1 MTTSSAK
8 RHIGVHSGA
17 LLNSVENIT
26 KATVRAEQDGFDSV
40 WIPQIFDVDAL
51 TALAVAG
58 QTAKNI
64 DVGVAVIPA
73 QPRHPMA
80 LAAQAL
86 TAQSALSSSL
96 LLGVGLSHKVVVEDM
111 WGMSYGR
118 PIKYMSEY
126 LSILQPL
133 LTERRVSFS
142 GELLTC
148 HGQLNIDSEQV
159 PQLVIAALGEQM
171 LRLVGSRGIGTTTW
185 ATGSKAI
192 IDHIIP
198 TLFNAAEDSGHA
210 QPPVIV
216 HLPVCV
222 TTEPDRVNEQ
232 INKAF
237 AIYPTLPSYR
247 AMMDIDA
254 ADLVADISF
263 VGSQDHVTSSV
274 EALFA
279 AGVTHFIG
287 TVMGNRD
294 EQIETRQSLVA
305 LKKSV

>member
-1 MTTSSAK
+1 MVNQSTT
-8 RHIGVHSGA
+8 RHIGVHAGA
-17 LLNSVENIT
+17 PLNNVDQIAQS
-26 KATVRAEQDGFDSV
+26 ALRAQEDGFDSV
-40 WIPQIFDVDAL
+40 WVPQIFEADAL
-51 TALAVAG
+51 TALTVAG
-58 QTAKNI
+58 QQAKNI
-64 DVGVAVIPA
+64 ELGVAVIPA

-86 TAQSALSSSL
+86 TTQSALSSRL

-118 PIKYMSEY
+118 PIKYTSEY

-133 LTERRVSFS
+133 LNEQQVSFS

-148 HGQLNIDSEQV
+148 HGQLNIESQQTPE
-159 PQLVIAALGEQM
+159 LVFAALGEQM

-185 ATGSKAI
+185 ATGTKAI
-192 IDHIIP
+192 TTHILP
-198 TLFNAAEDSGHA
+198 TLHGAAEAAGHDK
-210 QPPVIV
+210 PPVVV

-222 TTEPDRVNEQ
+222 TSEPERVNEQ
-232 INKAF
+232 VNKVF

-247 AMMDIDA
+247 AMMDIDDA
-254 ADLVADISF
+254 ELVADIALI
-263 VGSQDHVTSSV
+263 GSHDEVV
-274 EALFA
+274 EGIEELFA

-294 EQIETRQSLVA
+294 EQSVTRQTL
-305 LKKSV
+305 LSVKNSS